1 MEILETE
8 KLTLQAVD
16 ETHLKLTIFTDGEIT
31 KDDIPP
37 VIEFMDQYHAPTPV
51 LLVREGSY
59 ILSLLVLIALRQ
71 EAKRRIKAMAFI
83 DRNHKETIL
92 TKIAKQTYMKDAR
105 VKSFDNEQDA
115 LDWLAQFG
123 NLPTNQSPGNAD

>member
-8 KLTLQAVD
+8 KFTLQAVD
-16 ETHLKLTIFTDGEIT
+16 GSHLRFTIFTDGEIT

-37 VIEFMDQYHAPTPV
+37 TLEFMDQYHAPVPV

-59 ILSLLVLIALRQ
+59 TLSVLVLIALRR

-83 DRNHKETIL
+83 DRNHKDTIL

-123 NLPTNQSPGNAD
+123 SLPTNQSLSNAD